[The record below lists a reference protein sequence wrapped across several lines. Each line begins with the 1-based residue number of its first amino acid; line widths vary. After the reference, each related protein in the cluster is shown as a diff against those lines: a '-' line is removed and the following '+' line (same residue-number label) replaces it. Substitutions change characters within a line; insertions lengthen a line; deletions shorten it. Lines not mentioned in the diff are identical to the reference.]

1 MKKAYKELVHET
13 TIHKKLNYNK
23 VPNILQ
29 LYGVQKL
36 KGGDK
41 LDFLHQN

>member
-1 MKKAYKELVHET
+1 MKIAYKELVHET
-13 TIHKKLNYNK
+13 TIHKKLNDKN

-29 LYGVQKL
+29 LYGVHKL
-36 KGGDK
+36 KGRDK